1 MVPTERVSESL
12 EIVTKFQQ
20 LTLCRIPILG
30 RTSIY
35 IVTFFIFV
43 ILLIPTALVQNI
55 GGLLVLRFLLGWFG
69 ELFTY
74 AAIYCIKARLIR
86 EQALHAWQP
95 VLPVSQT
102 CSLSLSSLTV

>member
-1 MVPTERVSESL
+1 MVPTERVSEAPN
-12 EIVTKFQQ
+12 ITMQFHQ
-20 LTLCRIPILG
+20 LTLRRIPILG

-74 AAIYCIKARLIR
+74 AAIYYIEARLIG
-86 EQALHAWQP
+86 E
-95 VLPVSQT
+95 
-102 CSLSLSSLTV
+102 

>member
-1 MVPTERVSESL
+1 MVSTERVSETVD
-12 EIVTKFQQ
+12 IAMKFRP
-20 LTLCRIPILG
+20 LTSCRIPVLG
-30 RTSIY
+30 RNSIY

-74 AAIYCIKARLIR
+74 LVIYCIEARLIR
-86 EQALHAWQP
+86 E
-95 VLPVSQT
+95 
-102 CSLSLSSLTV
+102 

>member
-1 MVPTERVSESL
+1 VVSAERVSEAIDI
-12 EIVTKFQQ
+12 EINFQQ

-43 ILLIPTALVQNI
+43 ILLIPTALVKNI

-74 AAIYCIKARLIR
+74 ATIYYIEARLIR
-86 EQALHAWQP
+86 
-95 VLPVSQT
+95 
-102 CSLSLSSLTV
+102 